1 MGIVVGI
8 ISILLLYLSNSKTAF
23 GLALICPFLAG
34 FALIARKMMRVSPA
48 MIILSIPLTYIL
60 LSSVSNFNINRISYI
75 LYGDSTLTGRTI
87 IWDFAQYEIA
97 RSPLLGWGYQSFW
110 LVPGSPA
117 IEAPGWV
124 KEMPNAHNGYYDTML
139 ELGYVGL
146 ALHLLVLIA
155 ILHAIGRVADC
166 DPRRALLVLSLT
178 LFVVFYN
185 YFESYWM
192 RGFEFLWVVFLIVAA
207 EIGRYWRPFP
217 VRRAVFR
224 SRGQRPGGS
233 GLLPSARPR
242 MGIGLS

>member
-1 MGIVVGI
+1 M
-8 ISILLLYLSNSKTAF
+8 
-23 GLALICPFLAG
+23 
-34 FALIARKMMRVSPA
+34 
-48 MIILSIPLTYIL
+48 
-60 LSSVSNFNINRISYI
+60 

-97 RSPLLGWGYQSFW
+97 RNPLLGWGYQSFW

-124 KEMPNAHNGYYDTML
+124 KEMPNARNGYYDTML

-146 ALHLLVLIA
+146 ALHLGVLIA

-166 DPRRALLVLSLT
+166 DPRRARLVLSLT
-178 LFVVFYN
+178 LFIVFYN

-217 VRRAVFR
+217 VKRAVFR
-224 SRGQRPGGS
+224 SRGQRAGS
-233 GLLPSARPR
+233 SGPLAGARPR
-242 MGIGLS
+242 LGVRLS